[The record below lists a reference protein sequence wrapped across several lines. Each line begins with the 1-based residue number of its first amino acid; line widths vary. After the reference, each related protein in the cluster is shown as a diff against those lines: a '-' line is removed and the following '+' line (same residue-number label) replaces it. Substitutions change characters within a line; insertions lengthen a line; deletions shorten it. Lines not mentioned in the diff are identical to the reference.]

1 MESISVIDMFGK
13 KKKGNEAVKQI
24 EHGAR
29 HRRGEIFLALQQ
41 EIWQRRRIFSSAAL
55 SLQFT
60 LMAGPAPKQANS
72 P

>member
-1 MESISVIDMFGK
+1 MESISAIDMFEKKK
-13 KKKGNEAVKQI
+13 KKKGNEAVKKI

-55 SLQFT
+55 SRCSLH
-60 LMAGPAPKQANS
+60 
-72 P
+72 